1 MARKVSNIGLLILLT
16 IVGYSGLTSA
26 QLLEEVVVT
35 AQKREQSLQDVPISV
50 TAFNGSQIRELGFNN
65 SVDLVAQTPG
75 VEITGYGGGAVNS
88 FSIRGS
94 GQNDFAAQQE
104 APVATYVDEA
114 YISSNIVTRFSLFDL
129 ERAEVLR
136 GPQGTLYGRN
146 ATGGL
151 VHYVTAKPSQEFDGF
166 IDVELGEDDRKRFE
180 GAIGGGITENL
191 SGRLSGNWNKRDGLI
206 TNDLGGDSQNAD
218 DYSIRGQLLF
228 EQSDTFSALLKVQ
241 YADEE
246 ATPGGNSHIVTSG
259 LATDFFGYA
268 DADGN
273 PYTVSKDFGGEQTS
287 EFLDV
292 LGRLEWDLGNYTV
305 TSVTNYQDMEM
316 TYAEDS
322 DLSPASL
329 YHYQQ
334 FIYLEQFSQEV
345 RVSWEGERHRS
356 VVGVYYLNIDTAT
369 AILESGDV
377 FFGPGVFL
385 DINSQLDTEAYA
397 IFGQTEYDLNEQ
409 ITLTVGIRYNH
420 DKKDFSLAAPNF
432 GAIPFAD
439 SFSDDDWS
447 GKVQLDYRPNDDW
460 LLYFGIS
467 RGIKSG
473 GYNIPLTPTFFDPA
487 LYQFGGETLVSYEA
501 GFKAQLSER
510 VRINA
515 SAFYYDYED
524 YQAFNIDPSFNNVLF
539 NATAENYG
547 GEVELTLNP
556 VDGLDILL
564 GVAYL
569 DTEITDLPVAVSASG
584 RETAIVSPEWAFN
597 GLVRYTW
604 PAFNGNLAIQGDF
617 SWRDDQKYNLVT
629 TPPILEDAY
638 GLLNA
643 RLSYT
648 TADDDWTAA
657 IFVRNLTDE
666 YYNSFATDATAF
678 FGSSFVAPGVARW
691 VGGSIRY
698 NF

>member
-1 MARKVSNIGLLILLT
+1 MVRKVSNIGLLILLT
-16 IVGYSGLTSA
+16 IVGYSGLTNA

-35 AQKREQSLQDVPISV
+35 AQKREQSLQDVAISI
-50 TAFNGSQIRELGFNN
+50 TAFTGGQIRSLGFNN

-75 VEITGYGGGAVNS
+75 VEVTGYGGGSVNS

-94 GQNDFAAQQE
+94 GQNDFAGQQE
-104 APVATYVDEA
+104 APVAVYVDEA
-114 YISSNIVTRFSLFDL
+114 YLSSNIVTRFSLFDL

-151 VHYVTAKPSQEFDGF
+151 VHYVTAKPTQELEGF
-166 IDVELGEDDRKRFE
+166 IDVELGEDDRKRIE
-180 GAIGGGITENL
+180 AAIGGGITDTV
-191 SGRLSGNWNKRDGLI
+191 SGRLSGNWNKRDGLV
-206 TNDLGGDSQNAD
+206 TNDIGGDSQNAD

-228 EQSDTFSALLKVQ
+228 ELSDTLSALVKVQ
-241 YADEE
+241 YSDED

-268 DADGN
+268 DADGD
-273 PYTVSKDFGGEQTS
+273 PYTVSKDFGGEQTT

-292 LGRLEWDLGNYTV
+292 LARAEWDLGDYAV
-305 TSVTNYQDMEM
+305 TSVTNYQDQEH

-329 YHYQQ
+329 FHYQQ
-334 FIYLEQFSQEV
+334 AIQLEQFSQEL

-369 AILESGDV
+369 QVLESGDV
-377 FFGPGVFL
+377 FFGPGAFL
-385 DINSQLDTEAYA
+385 GINSQLDTEAYA
-397 IFGQTEYDLNEQ
+397 IFGQTEYDLNDQ
-409 ITLTVGIRYNH
+409 FSLTVGLRYNH
-420 DKKDFSLAAPNF
+420 DKKDYTQLAPDFGAAP
-432 GAIPFAD
+432 FAG

-447 GKVQLDYRPNDDW
+447 GKIQLDYKPNDDW

-473 GYNIPLTPTFFDPA
+473 GFNIPLSPTFFDPA
-487 LYQFGGETLVSYEA
+487 LYQFGSETLVSYEA
-501 GFKAQLSER
+501 GFKAQLTER

-515 SAFYYDYED
+515 SGFYYDYSD

-539 NATAENYG
+539 NATSENYG
-547 GEVELTLNP
+547 AEVEITLNP

-564 GVAYL
+564 GAAYL
-569 DTEITDLPVAVSASG
+569 DTDITDLPASVSVSG
-584 RETAIVSPEWAFN
+584 RETAIVSPEFAFN

-604 PAFNGNLAIQGDF
+604 PAFNGSLAIQGDF

-648 TADDDWTAA
+648 TADEDWTAA

-666 YYNSFATDATAF
+666 YYNAFTTDATAF

-691 VGGSIRY
+691 VGGSVRY